1 MTQIKIPPGG
11 NVFTNWLALP
21 REQDQANF
29 SLQCSLALFVF
40 WWFMFFIVG
49 NYHYLPKSWKSK
61 MSPYDMLVMRHR
73 FVQMYNG
80 AGAWCIAL
88 YWYLYDNDR
97 SCSKRNTTLEIV
109 TFCNVAAHF
118 IWDCIFMKWY
128 GFLDFGNLMHHV
140 FGIITYYFTLYQ
152 QFNMNFMMLHLLPG
166 EFTNVSMHL
175 REVFK
180 RLGLRYTWLFYAN
193 EYFYCTVYMICR
205 SFWIPS
211 VYYYVYPCET
221 SNPAIFIIYPL
232 HCL

>member
-1 MTQIKIPPGG
+1 M
-11 NVFTNWLALP
+11 N
-21 REQDQANF
+21 
-29 SLQCSLALFVF
+29 
-40 WWFMFFIVG
+40 
-49 NYHYLPKSWKSK
+49 
-61 MSPYDMLVMRHR
+61 PYDMLVMRHR

-97 SCSKRNTTLEIV
+97 SCSKRNTTIEIV
-109 TFCNVAAHF
+109 TFCNVGAHF

-140 FGIITYYFTLYQ
+140 FGIITYYCTLYQ

-180 RLGLRYTWLFYAN
+180 RLGLPAVIRVSADPRRPSAAELLYVIHGR
-193 EYFYCTVYMICR
+193 ERHRRR
-205 SFWIPS
+205 SQILGCFSGI
-211 VYYYVYPCET
+211 
-221 SNPAIFIIYPL
+221 
-232 HCL
+232 

>member
-1 MTQIKIPPGG
+1 MTQNTIKIPPGG

-21 REQDQANF
+21 RDPEQATF
-29 SLQCSLALFVF
+29 SFQCSLALFAF
-40 WWFMFFIVG
+40 WWFMFFVVG

-80 AGAWCIAL
+80 AGAWCIAV

-97 SCSKRNTTLEIV
+97 SCTKRNTTLEIV

-140 FGIITYYFTLYQ
+140 FGIITYYCTLY
-152 QFNMNFMMLHLLPG
+152 
-166 EFTNVSMHL
+166 
-175 REVFK
+175 
-180 RLGLRYTWLFYAN
+180 
-193 EYFYCTVYMICR
+193 
-205 SFWIPS
+205 
-211 VYYYVYPCET
+211 
-221 SNPAIFIIYPL
+221 
-232 HCL
+232 